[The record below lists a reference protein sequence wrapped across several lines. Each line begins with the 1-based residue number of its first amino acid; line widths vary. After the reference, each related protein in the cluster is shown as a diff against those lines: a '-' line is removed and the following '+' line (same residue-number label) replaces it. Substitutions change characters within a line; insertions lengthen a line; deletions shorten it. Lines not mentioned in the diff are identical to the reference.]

1 MAATEK
7 SISNYRVQQLLGRN
21 PLEAGKILYSLVSK
35 NMLVSTNKGRWTSYS
50 INADYSQG
58 VKSRSKSQGVKSRSK
73 SQGVKSREQKK
84 QETIDSLI
92 AYCREPHT
100 LQEIAAYLGFSDRY
114 RMKRVYIDPI
124 LGDLLEMTSA
134 EAKNSPAQKY
144 RTKE

>member
-1 MAATEK
+1 MRAYILFDCPRGIFADNHL
-7 SISNYRVQQLLGRN
+7 SNYRVQQLLGRN

-58 VKSRSKSQGVKSRSK
+58 VE
-73 SQGVKSREQKK
+73 SREQKK
-84 QETIDSLI
+84 QEIIDSLI

>member
-1 MAATEK
+1 M
-7 SISNYRVQQLLGRN
+7 
-21 PLEAGKILYSLVSK
+21 EAGKILYSLVSK

-50 INADYSQG
+50 INAEY
-58 VKSRSKSQGVKSRSK
+58 

-124 LGDLLEMTSA
+124 S
-134 EAKNSPAQKY
+134 
-144 RTKE
+144 